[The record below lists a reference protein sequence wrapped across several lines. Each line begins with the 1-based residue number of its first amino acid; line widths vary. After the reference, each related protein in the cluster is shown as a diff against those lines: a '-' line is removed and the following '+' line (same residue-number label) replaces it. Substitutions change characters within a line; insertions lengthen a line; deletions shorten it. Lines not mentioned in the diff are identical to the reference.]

1 MNPLGALPASTSRQF
16 SLNAIDWKKILRL
29 LLVQI
34 LGLFLSTGVP
44 ALLGYHYVF
53 NGVDYTGSVVIVV
66 STLAEALRR
75 FLAGQPRN

>member
-1 MNPLGALPASTSRQF
+1 MNPLGALPASTSKQF
-16 SLNAIDWKKILRL
+16 SLSALDWKKLLRL
-29 LLVQI
+29 LLIQI

-53 NGVDYTGSVVIVV
+53 GGVDYTGFVVIIVG
-66 STLAEALRR
+66 TLAEAVRR